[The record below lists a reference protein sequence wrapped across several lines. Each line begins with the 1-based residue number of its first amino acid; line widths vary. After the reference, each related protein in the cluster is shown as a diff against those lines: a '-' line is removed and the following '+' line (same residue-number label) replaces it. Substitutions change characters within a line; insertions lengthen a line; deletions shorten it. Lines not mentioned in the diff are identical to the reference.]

1 MEATGRDGSAKRS
14 AFSHSCPDFLHV
26 LIDSNMHQT
35 PLPADMIK
43 HMMSF
48 LTPRDLLNV
57 SVTSKCFRSI
67 IDEEVV
73 VKVGL
78 FSGGNSK
85 QSMKNLISMLRDQ
98 SIFIPDAM

>member
-1 MEATGRDGSAKRS
+1 MLLMEATGSDGSAERS
-14 AFSHSCPDFLHV
+14 VFSHSCPDSIHV
-26 LIDSNMHQT
+26 LIYSNMHQT

-43 HMMSF
+43 HMLSF

-73 VKVGL
+73 VEAGL

-85 QSMKNLISMLRDQ
+85 QSMKILSAR
-98 SIFIPDAM
+98 

>member
-1 MEATGRDGSAKRS
+1 M
-14 AFSHSCPDFLHV
+14 
-26 LIDSNMHQT
+26 LIDSNMNQT
-35 PLPADMIK
+35 SPSADMIK

-48 LTPRDLLNV
+48 LTPRDRLNV

-78 FSGGNSK
+78 FTGGNSK